1 MPVIIPE
8 WAVNA
13 LNVVMTLIVVYLW
26 RSEGRPLLQDFRAS
40 WDREQRL
47 RGLALL
53 VLREQ
58 AHRREGDEVATRIQA
73 VIEEAETALMR
84 KR

>member
-1 MPVIIPE
+1 MSLCVY
-8 WAVNA
+8 
-13 LNVVMTLIVVYLW
+13 YLW
-26 RSEGRPLLQDFRAS
+26 RSEARPLLQDLRAS

-58 AHRREGDEVATRIQA
+58 AHRREGDDVATRIQA
-73 VIEEAETALMR
+73 VIEEAEESLLR

>member
-1 MPVIIPE
+1 MPVSIPE
-8 WAVNA
+8 WVIN
-13 LNVVMTLIVVYLW
+13 TLISVVCYYLW
-26 RSEGRPLLQDFRAS
+26 RSEARPLLQEFRAS

-58 AHRREGDEVATRIQA
+58 AHRREGDEVAVRIQA
-73 VIEEAETALMR
+73 VIEEAESALLR